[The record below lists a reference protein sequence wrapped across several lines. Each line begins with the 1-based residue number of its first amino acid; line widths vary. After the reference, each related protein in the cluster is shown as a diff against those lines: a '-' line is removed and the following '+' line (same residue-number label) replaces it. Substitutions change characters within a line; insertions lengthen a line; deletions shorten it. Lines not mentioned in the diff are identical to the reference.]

1 MREYSKWKEGD
12 IEQSPH
18 WQRLQDNLLL
28 SLIKK
33 ILTHSPSKRYNLL
46 QIKNHLW
53 VKKKFKDS
61 NGTLIEPEIAA
72 NSPKRKLIRV
82 SGNQDDSNIGMKNN
96 AEAPSGLTADLSDRL
111 CASQPVNR

>member
-1 MREYSKWKEGD
+1 MYSTTFPELPWNQATVDMSDYSKWKEGD

-18 WQRLQDNLLL
+18 WQRLKDNLLL
-28 SLIKK
+28 SLVKK

-61 NGTLIEPEIAA
+61 
-72 NSPKRKLIRV
+72 
-82 SGNQDDSNIGMKNN
+82 GMYYMYPLTTK
-96 AEAPSGLTADLSDRL
+96 PS
-111 CASQPVNR
+111 